1 MFSNYIYSMSNT
13 NNPKLMVM
21 GVSQQLTS
29 DVRNMFKF
37 TVIIESRDV
46 IEDEIFELTIKTKKK

>member
-1 MFSNYIYSMSNT
+1 MSNT

-29 DVRNMFKF
+29 DVRNTFKF
-37 TVIIESRDV
+37 VIIIESRDV
-46 IEDEIFELTIKTKKK
+46 IEDEIYNHIKTIKK

>member
-1 MFSNYIYSMSNT
+1 MSNT

-29 DVRNMFKF
+29 DVRNTFKF

-46 IEDEIFELTIKTKKK
+46 IEDEIFELTIKTIIK